1 MQLTVNDRPARVLSV
16 DGSTVMFT
24 VPSGLTAGVAVVR
37 FQSGADTALPL
48 AVTVTQPQATIASV
62 TAGFGTPI
70 TADRPARYGESMGL
84 TVAGLPE
91 NFAAAGTQPK
101 VTMTIGGIEH
111 QPFTISPNGGFLQL
125 QFAIQTVV
133 PQGIQPLVVTVDGVA
148 VAPYSLP
155 VRAF

>member
-1 MQLTVNDRPARVLSV
+1 
-16 DGSTVMFT
+16 
-24 VPSGLTAGVAVVR
+24 VVK
-37 FQSGADTALPL
+37 FQSGADVALPL
-48 AVTVTQPQATIASV
+48 AVTVSQPQAVIVSV

-70 TADRPARYGESMGL
+70 TADRPARYGESMNL
-84 TVAGLPE
+84 TVAGLPD

-111 QPFTISPNGGFLQL
+111 RPYTVSPSGSFLQL

-133 PQGIQPLVVTVDGVA
+133 PQGIQPLIVTVDGVA
-148 VAPYSLP
+148 VAPFSLP